1 MKLIQIGKNGLH
13 PREAYAVSEMEE
25 HFQGSWQAYSS
36 LVVTDD
42 QGPMEVDLLI
52 ITSDR
57 ILLVEI
63 KDWNGK
69 LTSYRGEWHVGGR
82 SRGGSPFNL
91 KKAHALRISKL
102 LQRVLKDK
110 VGYSPLVEAHVVLS
124 GSSTPEEL
132 PENEKRYVHSLETFL
147 KIRKPAFYTELCTQ
161 PANSHKEFFERY
173 NYPLPNSEQVLKA
186 IDNFFCNSKGHVQPK
201 RLKIAQYIAQD
212 SIDWEPENQLFREF
226 MGQNPKLEKDIG
238 LVRQWDFPKL
248 GTLLGYNEAWTR
260 IVSREHTIHGR
271 ARIENT
277 RLEQLML
284 RPAVGLDPEMIQSDF
299 AEAFELKYN
308 MKRFDRHLN
317 AYGTKWSV
325 EQRADLVR
333 ALLTPFAEL
342 HGMGMAHRDI
352 DCHNLWYSADNA
364 TLVTSG
370 YFAAFI
376 PNENTVKD
384 LRALITTARPIL
396 PEEALADEGTIL
408 DPFRIDVYL
417 LAQVAHRICF
427 AEKRME
433 RIDNIALWAPY
444 ADDDPFN
451 GKLDEFF
458 AKALDWNVPS
468 RHKDASE
475 MLAHFNR
482 LTQTDDHIFNDSRD
496 VIDAISSGTFI
507 KQQMNAFHLMS
518 KFPLMQGEALPFGP
532 TIRYRYLDGEN
543 IGLIKFWQNVAVSPK
558 DPGANRRILR
568 MRKRI
573 EKTLQ
578 AELPI
583 AQVLDY
589 GLMETGG
596 LYIATRYEPGQTWK
610 EFAPSVDTK
619 ARLQLA
625 TRLCEALATLH
636 QHEVYHGDL
645 HPENVIFKQ
654 ATEEAPE
661 LDRGLLFIDLLDYGN
676 ESEPYNV
683 SYGPA
688 NPACT
693 DGFGRDRYAAYQM
706 LRELFE
712 QEMPSGLAE
721 ELERANRQPDQV
733 PLSLK
738 PLLEAIAACT
748 QAYAPIQETD
758 QDEPVP
764 TFALTMLQG
773 DLLLDPEL
781 LSKEDTGYLLGA
793 RIDRHNSNNFRFYIT
808 GSDSSLTVV
817 IDLTTRQI
825 THTSLTRNIELS
837 KYISARRDAFHRIAE
852 NITVARGEP
861 KRPNP
866 DPLVNYLLGL
876 DPVIDMMVKQSPNK
890 GVDEQNYEI
899 APEDVRNVAPKQI
912 WNTLVNSEGDH
923 LLRLEV
929 AEGDIVENED
939 GHLVI
944 PYVSVAQSWAD
955 NFDQGDTVNVT
966 LGNDDRH
973 FGKLVTGEIRD
984 DVLVINPKRGGMLKR
999 IQPGNQIVFESQ
1011 RTKSSRDRRAN
1022 ALERVLD
1029 GRSKITRLPDYF
1041 DSASGMHSKPIAQV
1055 PDEATI
1061 RARYDGTEEGAVR
1074 FNARQVDAF
1083 QRVISEGPVSVLQ
1096 GPPGTGKTA
1105 FISKLIHYLYENDL
1119 AQNILLVGQSNA
1131 TVDNVA
1137 LKAREL
1143 CLAMNTQLSVV
1154 RVGIE
1159 ASVDPQLLHAHPSAI
1174 QRKIQNK
1181 FHREYDQR
1189 INALS
1194 AHLTLSQNFV
1204 STLSSLHRTLYPLM
1218 AHLRALNASLAKID
1232 QKAAQG
1238 SLAEKR
1244 ESLMAQIGT
1253 SRQRI
1258 THIVDS
1264 NGYDF
1269 ETPDANDPDFWSL
1282 LSKCVAREHE
1292 VNDIA
1297 SLNRLNQLI
1306 ALSQEWIDV
1315 LASGEANY
1323 DRFLVKTSQL
1333 VCGTLVGIG
1342 YKNLEINESEF
1353 DWVIVDE
1360 AGRAQASELMIAL
1373 QSAKRLLL
1381 VGDHH
1386 QLPPHYEAA
1395 HLKAVSRHLS
1405 VPVNEVA
1412 KTDFERAFAVNKG
1425 ITLDTQYR
1433 MIKPISDIVSTCFYA
1448 DEHGVGGLKTG
1459 RSDAPQWFNEL
1470 PYPLNYPVTWIDSGE
1485 GAKRTRDSSSGR
1497 KGHKNEHE
1505 VEVILHLIKL
1515 LCTSQT
1521 IENLRHY
1528 RTEEKPY
1535 PVGIIT
1541 MYHQQKS
1548 LLKSEL
1554 SKAEWAT
1561 DIRDLIKIDTVDSY
1575 QGQENRLI
1583 FLSLVRD
1590 NDNNNQGFLGD
1601 TPRINVALSRAQE
1614 RLVVVGARAMWRIG
1628 NCDSALAKVLG
1639 FVETQ
1644 AKEQPHA
1651 YEIIDGTR
1659 VIEGSEHA

>member
-13 PREAYAVSEMEE
+13 PREAYAVSEMEK
-25 HFQGSWQAYSS
+25 HFQDSWQAYSS

-69 LTSYRGEWHVGGR
+69 LTSYRGEWHVNGR

-102 LQRVLKDK
+102 LHRVLKDK

-124 GSSTPEEL
+124 GSSSPEEL
-132 PENEKRYVHSLETFL
+132 PENEMRYVHSLETFL
-147 KIRKPAFYTELCTQ
+147 KIRKPAFYTQLCTQ
-161 PANSHKEFFERY
+161 PAASHEEFFERY
-173 NYPLPNSEQVLKA
+173 NHPRPNSVQVLKA

-201 RLKIAQYIAQD
+201 RLKIAQYTAQD
-212 SIDWEPENQLFREF
+212 TLDWEPENQLYREF
-226 MGQNPKLEKDIG
+226 LAQNLKMEKDVG

-248 GTLLGYNEAWTR
+248 GILLGYNEVWAR

-271 ARIENT
+271 ARIENP

-284 RPAVGLDPEMIQSDF
+284 RPAAGLDLDMIQSDF

-308 MKRFDRHLN
+308 MKRFDRYLS
-317 AYGTKWSV
+317 AYSTGWSV

-352 DCHNLWYSADNA
+352 DCHNLWYSPDSA
-364 TLVTSG
+364 TLVTSS

-376 PNENTVKD
+376 PDEKTVKD
-384 LRALITTARPIL
+384 IRSLITTARPKL
-396 PEEALADEGTIL
+396 PEEELAEEGCIL

-433 RIDNIALWAPY
+433 RIDNIAIWAPY
-444 ADDDPFN
+444 TGSDPFN

-458 AKALDWNVPS
+458 VKAFDWEATA

-482 LTQTDDHIFNDSRD
+482 LTQTDDHLINDSRE
-496 VIDAISSGTFI
+496 ILDAISSGSFV
-507 KQQMNAFHLMS
+507 KQQMSVLHLMS
-518 KFPLMQGEALPFGP
+518 KFPPMPGEALPFGN
-532 TIRYRYLDGEN
+532 TISYRYLDGEDV
-543 IGLIKFWQNVAVSPK
+543 GLLKFWQNVSVSPK
-558 DPGANRRILR
+558 EPGVNRRILR

-573 EKTLQ
+573 EKTLEG
-578 AELPI
+578 ELPI
-583 AQVLDY
+583 APLLDY
-589 GLMETGG
+589 GLLEAGG

-610 EFAPSVDTK
+610 EFSPSAPDRD
-619 ARLQLA
+619 ARLQLSK
-625 TRLCEALATLH
+625 RLCEALTTLH

-654 ATEEAPE
+654 VSEGTVEQDCE
-661 LDRGLLFIDLLDYGN
+661 LLFIDVLDYGN

-693 DGFGRDRYAAYQM
+693 DGFGRDRFAAYQM
-706 LRELFE
+706 VRELFE
-712 QEMPSGLAE
+712 QDMPSELAE

-738 PLLEAIAACT
+738 PLLEALTACIVALAPT
-748 QAYAPIQETD
+748 QSAVLEDT
-758 QDEPVP
+758 VP
-764 TFALTMLQG
+764 TFALTMMQS

-781 LSKEDTGYLLGA
+781 LSKDDTGYFLGA
-793 RIDRHNSNNFRFYIT
+793 RVDRLHSNNFRFYIT
-808 GSDSSLTVV
+808 GSDTSLTVV

-825 THTSLTRNIELS
+825 VHTSLTRNLELS
-837 KYISARRDAFHRIAE
+837 KYISAQRDAFHRITE

-861 KRPNP
+861 KRPYP

-890 GVDEQNYEI
+890 DVDEQDYEI
-899 APEDVRNVAPKQI
+899 APEDVCRVAPKQI
-912 WNTLVNSEGDH
+912 WNTLVNSESDH

-929 AEGDIVENED
+929 AEGEVIENED

-944 PYVSVAQSWAD
+944 PYVSRAQSWAD
-955 NFDQGDTVNVT
+955 NFDRGDTVNVA
-966 LGNDDRH
+966 LGNDERY
-973 FGKLVTGEIRD
+973 FGKLVTSEIRD
-984 DVLVINPKRGGMLKR
+984 DVLVINPSRGGMLKR

-1022 ALERVLD
+1022 ALARVLE

-1041 DSASGMHSKPIAQV
+1041 DSASGMCSKPIDQV
-1055 PDEATI
+1055 PEESTI
-1061 RARYDGTEEGAVR
+1061 RARYDGTEDGSVR

-1096 GPPGTGKTA
+1096 GPPGTGKTE
-1105 FISKLIHYLYENDL
+1105 FVSKLIHYLYENDL

-1143 CLAMNTQLSVV
+1143 CLAMDTQLTIV

-1194 AHLTLSQNFV
+1194 AHLMLSPNFV
-1204 STLSSLHRTLYPLM
+1204 SLLSSLHRTLYPLM

-1238 SLAEKR
+1238 TLAERR
-1244 ESLMAQIGT
+1244 ESLLTQIRT
-1253 SRQRI
+1253 SVQRI
-1258 THIVDS
+1258 TLIVES

-1269 ETPDANDPDFWSL
+1269 EIPDANDPEFWLL
-1282 LSKCVAREHE
+1282 LSRCIAREHE
-1292 VNDIA
+1292 VGDIA
-1297 SLNRLNQLI
+1297 SLNRLNHLI

-1373 QSAKRLLL
+1373 QSAKRVLL

-1386 QLPPHYEAA
+1386 QLPPHYEAT
-1395 HLKAVSRHLS
+1395 HLKAVSKYLS
-1405 VPVNEVA
+1405 VPVSEVA
-1412 KTDFERAFAVNKG
+1412 KTDFERAFSVNNG

-1448 DEHGVGGLKTG
+1448 DEKGVGGLKTG
-1459 RSDAPQWFNEL
+1459 RADSPQWFNEL

-1485 GAKRTRDSSSGR
+1485 GAKRTGESSSGR
-1497 KGHKNEHE
+1497 KGHRNEHE
-1505 VEVILHLIKL
+1505 VEVILHLIKM

-1521 IENLRHY
+1521 IEHLRQY

-1541 MYHQQKS
+1541 MYQQQKA

-1590 NDNNNQGFLGD
+1590 NDKTNQGFLGD

-1628 NCDSALAKVLG
+1628 NCDSALAKVLS

-1644 AKEQPHA
+1644 AKEQPQV
-1651 YEIIDGTR
+1651 YEIVDGTR
-1659 VIEGSEHA
+1659 VIEGY